1 MDAKQ
6 TALKISYKRELH
18 RLRVD
23 LSTFSLEALTALFAE
38 TFNLAPHAF
47 VVQYTDAEGDV
58 LNVTSQAEYK
68 EACRVFLA
76 GVDGAASLRFEA
88 VSRTAVAFQENVA
101 DPILK
106 AIEKLVETLNMAMEK
121 VKHEQWAEKAQ
132 QKAQTG
138 LSQTN
143 EALKTVAQDARE
155 SLHAA
160 RQSIQEIP
168 FDQLM
173 KETTEG
179 IKCAAEGI
187 SEFAKEVVGEIKNM
201 KMPAAAQTEVAPA
214 PEVQQQTEAVAIAVP
229 VEGPAEVPVAATSDS
244 EWEQVMEQEPTPVAA
259 VVEETPVV
267 VEAPAAPVVTE
278 EELKWSAEL
287 SMVRDIFPGVETA
300 VVIDR
305 LEQCNGNVQVVLNAL
320 VEEIFSRVCVG
331 TLRKAFID
339 EANQGS
345 DEKRIQCPADSV
357 ELYLAQIDGLWLQT
371 QDERVKQLNAGDI
384 PDAIH
389 GILCG
394 DPIDP
399 TSSVGDICGG
409 LTPEKTIQILI
420 VARPLSIQVGS
431 KRKAVETELAA
442 PRKAVRLPDTCE
454 VTEQTEQQHEPS
466 DQSTAKKKDK
476 EDNKVVDLAAFAS
489 KLARLHGT
497 GSGAEQHE
505 DEIVDVLHLLFNE
518 TSLDRSDLESSGLV
532 DMVAIL
538 RKSPSALIRATASAL
553 RKHIIRNLKS

>member
-6 TALKISYKRELH
+6 TALKISYKGELH

-23 LSTFSLEALTALFAE
+23 LASFSLEALTALVAE

-47 VVQYTDAEGDV
+47 VLQYTDAEGDV
-58 LNVTSQAEYK
+58 LNVTTQAEYE
-68 EACRVFLA
+68 EACRVLQA
-76 GVDGAASLRFEA
+76 GASLRFEA

-106 AIEKLVETLNMAMEK
+106 AIEKLVETLNVAMEK

-132 QKAQTG
+132 QTAQTG
-138 LSQTN
+138 LSHTN
-143 EALKTVAQDARE
+143 EALKTVAHDARE

-160 RQSIQEIP
+160 RQSIQDIP

-214 PEVQQQTEAVAIAVP
+214 PEAQQAEAVAVAVP
-229 VEGPAEVPVAATSDS
+229 VEEPAVDAPVAATSDS
-244 EWEQVMEQEPTPVAA
+244 EWEQVTEQEQTPAAA

-267 VEAPAAPVVTE
+267 VETPAAPVVTE

-320 VEEIFSRVCVG
+320 MEE
-331 TLRKAFID
+331 
-339 EANQGS
+339 
-345 DEKRIQCPADSV
+345 
-357 ELYLAQIDGLWLQT
+357 
-371 QDERVKQLNAGDI
+371 
-384 PDAIH
+384 
-389 GILCG
+389 
-394 DPIDP
+394 
-399 TSSVGDICGG
+399 
-409 LTPEKTIQILI
+409 
-420 VARPLSIQVGS
+420 
-431 KRKAVETELAA
+431 
-442 PRKAVRLPDTCE
+442 
-454 VTEQTEQQHEPS
+454 
-466 DQSTAKKKDK
+466 
-476 EDNKVVDLAAFAS
+476 
-489 KLARLHGT
+489 
-497 GSGAEQHE
+497 
-505 DEIVDVLHLLFNE
+505 
-518 TSLDRSDLESSGLV
+518 
-532 DMVAIL
+532 M
-538 RKSPSALIRATASAL
+538 
-553 RKHIIRNLKS
+553 